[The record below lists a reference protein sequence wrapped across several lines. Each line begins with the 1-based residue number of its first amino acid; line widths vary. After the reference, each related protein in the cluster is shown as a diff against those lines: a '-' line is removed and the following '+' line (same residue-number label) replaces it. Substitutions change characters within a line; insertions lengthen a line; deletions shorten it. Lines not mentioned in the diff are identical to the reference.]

1 MLGKGLARAGLWI
14 RRRKEE
20 TSWGGGGGEVLLG
33 NAVVIGHL
41 RRWK

>member
-20 TSWGGGGGEVLLG
+20 TSWGGGEVLLG